1 MGMYDRMYAPDGV
14 EWQTKAFGNL
24 LNSYRI
30 GDRISGGAPFTYQV
44 QVYGSCNGEEL
55 RYSYSTIRDGVL
67 ASIDDQR
74 DESLPSLD
82 YNGRWEE

>member
-1 MGMYDRMYAPDGV
+1 MGMYDRMYTANG
-14 EWQTKAFGNL
+14 EEFQTKAFSNV

-44 QVYGSCNGEEL
+44 QIYGSCNGEDS

-67 ASIDDQR
+67 SSIDDQR

-82 YNGRWEE
+82 YNGRWVE